1 MQNPVIS
8 TYWKIVGAVNKSIP
22 PKEDVIKFAFHVG
35 RAANELNK
43 GIKSLRRKKRDKGK
57 AGSQPERIKI
67 E

>member
-1 MQNPVIS
+1 MQDSVIS
-8 TYWKIVGAVNKSIP
+8 TYWKIVNAVKKSLP

-43 GIKSLRRKKRDKGK
+43 GIKSLRRKKPGKGK
-57 AGSQPERIKI
+57 TSHPERIKI

>member
-1 MQNPVIS
+1 MQNSAIS
-8 TYWKIVGAVNKSIP
+8 TYWKIVGAVKKSLP

-43 GIKSLRRKKRDKGK
+43 GIKSLRRKKLNKGK
-57 AGSQPERIKI
+57 ASSQPERIKI